1 MKKKK
6 ESGIV
11 VIDAVIATMAIMA
24 FSILILS
31 LIRNNIM
38 ENVKL
43 KKETL
48 AMIYITEIFE
58 NIAIEDYD
66 NITEENISALVPQ
79 IVRNS
84 YEVDFKVEN
93 NFPEIID
100 AENIIKKITIKLSFE
115 VNGKNYNCSMQRMKI
130 KE

>member
-84 YEVDFKVEN
+84 YEVELEVED
-93 NFPEIID
+93 NFEEIID
-100 AENIIKKITIKLSFE
+100 VENIIKK
-115 VNGKNYNCSMQRMKI
+115 
-130 KE
+130 

>member
-84 YEVDFKVEN
+84 YEVELEVED
-93 NFPEIID
+93 NFEEIID
-100 AENIIKKITIKLSFE
+100 VENIIKKITIKLSFE

>member
-58 NIAIEDYD
+58 NIAIEDYV
-66 NITEENISALVPQ
+66 NITEENISALVPE

-84 YEVDFKVEN
+84 YEVDLKVED
-93 NFPEIID
+93 NFAEIID